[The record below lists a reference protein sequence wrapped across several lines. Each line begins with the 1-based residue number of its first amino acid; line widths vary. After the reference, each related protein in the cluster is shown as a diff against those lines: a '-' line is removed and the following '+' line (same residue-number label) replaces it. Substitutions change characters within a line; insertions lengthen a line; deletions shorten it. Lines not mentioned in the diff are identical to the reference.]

1 MIGRIPILDVEPV
14 LECGRRPAKAVTG
27 ETFPVSATVFR
38 EGHEMLGAGVVLRG
52 PDGQRSPL
60 AYMRELVPG
69 TDRYGAD
76 VTVTAQGLWYFQVE
90 AWGDPIAHWRHD
102 AAIKVPLGLET
113 ELMLIEGALL
123 FERAARGV
131 RGDGTAWQ
139 ARSTQASRGIQASPA
154 AQASAVQADPA
165 AQAGAVQAS
174 PGAQASRGAQ
184 AVTALATS
192 PAGTT
197 QLSTA
202 AASAARA
209 GQRWANV
216 AQAAQAARTAR
227 ATLRQVAA
235 QLRDRALPPWDRLSA
250 ASAPG
255 VQAILAQYPLRDLVS
270 RSARYPVIVHRPRA
284 LYGAWYEFFPRS
296 EGVEIDPMGY
306 REPRS
311 GTFRT
316 AARRL
321 DGIADM
327 GFDVVYLPPIHPIG
341 TTARKGANNVLQAA
355 PGDPG
360 SPWAIGAPEGGHDA
374 IHPDLGTFADFD
386 AFVRRTRELGMEVA
400 LDLALQTSPDH
411 PWVSEHPEWFTKRAD
426 GRIAYAENPPKK
438 YQDIYPLNF
447 DHDPGGIY
455 TEALRIVRLWMAH
468 GVRIFRVDNPHTKPL
483 AFWERFLA
491 EIARTDPDVLF
502 LAEAFTRPAMMRA
515 LAEIGFHQ
523 SYTYFTWRNSAA
535 ELSDYLRELSG
546 PAAAYMRPN
555 FFANTPDILHEYL
568 QHGGPPAFKIRAVLA
583 SMLSPTWGIYSGYE
597 LCEGTPV
604 RPGSEEYLD
613 SEKYQFRPRD
623 WERAQQGPA
632 GIAPYIARLNAIR
645 KAHPALHWL
654 RNLRFH
660 HVDQPEL
667 ICFSKRDPQE
677 EDTVLVIVN
686 LDPHQ
691 PREATVW
698 LDLPAL
704 GLESNAD
711 FVVTD
716 ELSGQSYRWGRANYV
731 RLDPG
736 YEPAHIFQ
744 VKTSPSA

>member
-27 ETFPVSATVFR
+27 ETFEVSATVFR

-52 PDGQRSPL
+52 PAGQRSPL
-60 AYMRELVPG
+60 VYMRELAPG

-76 VTVTAQGLWYFQVE
+76 VTVTAEGLWHFQVE

-113 ELMLIEGALL
+113 ELMLAEGALL

-131 RGDGTAWQ
+131 RGDSSGGRI
-139 ARSTQASRGIQASPA
+139 RS
-154 AQASAVQADPA
+154 
-165 AQAGAVQAS
+165 AQAGE
-174 PGAQASRGAQ
+174 
-184 AVTALATS
+184 
-192 PAGTT
+192 
-197 QLSTA
+197 
-202 AASAARA
+202 RA
-209 GQRWANV
+209 GEGAGERWANA
-216 AQAAQAARTAR
+216 AQAAQAARAAR
-227 ATLRQVAA
+227 AALRQVAA
-235 QLRDRALPPWDRLSA
+235 QLRDRALPPWDRLA
-250 ASAPG
+250 AAAAPA
-255 VQAILAQYPLRDLVS
+255 VQAVLARYPLRDLVT
-270 RSARYPVIVHRPRA
+270 RSARYPVIVHRQRA

-296 EGVEIDPMGY
+296 EGVNIDPMGR

-311 GTFRT
+311 GTFRS

-321 DGIADM
+321 DAIADM

-360 SPWAIGAPEGGHDA
+360 SPWAIGTPEGGHDTV
-374 IHPDLGTFADFD
+374 HPDLGTLADFD
-386 AFVRRTRELGMEVA
+386 AFVGRTRELGMEVA
-400 LDLALQTSPDH
+400 IDLALQTSPDH
-411 PWVSEHPEWFTKRAD
+411 PWVTEHPEWFTTRGD

-455 TEALRIVRLWMAH
+455 EEVNRVIRHWMAH

-483 AFWERFLA
+483 TFWERLLA
-491 EIARTDPDVLF
+491 DIARTDPDVLF
-502 LAEAFTRPAMMRA
+502 LAEAFTRPAMMAA

-546 PAAAYMRPN
+546 PVAAYMRPN

-583 SMLSPTWGIYSGYE
+583 AMLSPSWGIYSGYE

-613 SEKYQFRPRD
+613 SEKYQYRPRD
-623 WERAQQGPA
+623 WELAQQGPA

-660 HVDQPEL
+660 HVNRPEL
-667 ICFSKRDPQE
+667 ICFSKRDAQE

>member
-1 MIGRIPILDVEPV
+1 VIGRIPILDVEPV

-27 ETFPVSATVFR
+27 ETFEVSATVFR
-38 EGHEMLGAGVVLRG
+38 EGHEVLGAGVVLRG
-52 PDGQRSPL
+52 PAGQRSPL
-60 AYMRELVPG
+60 AYMRELAPG

-76 VTVTAQGLWYFQVE
+76 VTVTAEGLWHFQVE

-102 AAIKVPLGLET
+102 AAIKVPLGQET
-113 ELMLIEGALL
+113 ELMLAEGALL
-123 FERAARGV
+123 FERAARGA
-131 RGDGTAWQ
+131 RGDSSGWR
-139 ARSTQASRGIQASPA
+139 AR
-154 AQASAVQADPA
+154 PA
-165 AQAGAVQAS
+165 AQAGEH
-174 PGAQASRGAQ
+174 
-184 AVTALATS
+184 
-192 PAGTT
+192 AGE
-197 QLSTA
+197 
-202 AASAARA
+202 RA
-209 GQRWANV
+209 GERWANA
-216 AQAAQAARTAR
+216 AQAAQAARAAR
-227 ATLRQVAA
+227 VALRQVAA
-235 QLRDRALPPWDRLSA
+235 QLRDRALPPWDRLAA
-250 ASAPG
+250 ASAPA
-255 VQAILAQYPLRDLVS
+255 VQAILARYPLRDLIT
-270 RSARYPVIVHRPRA
+270 RSARYPVIVHRQRA

-296 EGVEIDPMGY
+296 EGVEIDPMGR

-311 GTFRT
+311 GTFRS

-321 DGIADM
+321 DAIADM
-327 GFDVVYLPPIHPIG
+327 GFDVVYLPPVHPIG

-360 SPWAIGAPEGGHDA
+360 SPWAIGAPEGGHDTV
-374 IHPDLGTFADFD
+374 HPDLGTLADFD
-386 AFVRRTRELGMEVA
+386 AFVGRTRELGMEVA
-400 LDLALQTSPDH
+400 IDLALQTSPDH
-411 PWVSEHPEWFTKRAD
+411 PWVTEHPEWFTKRAD

-455 TEALRIVRLWMAH
+455 AEVNRVIRHWMAH

-483 AFWERFLA
+483 TFWERLLA
-491 EIARTDPDVLF
+491 DIARTDPDVLF
-502 LAEAFTRPAMMRA
+502 LAEAFTRPAMMAA

-535 ELSDYLRELSG
+535 EIRDYLRELSG

-583 SMLSPTWGIYSGYE
+583 SMLSPSWGIYSGYE

-613 SEKYQFRPRD
+613 SEKYQYRPRD
-623 WERAQQGPA
+623 WELAQQGPT
-632 GIAPYIARLNAIR
+632 GLAPYIARLNAIR

-667 ICFSKRDPQE
+667 ICFSKRDAQE

-704 GLESNAD
+704 GLESDAD

>member
-14 LECGRRPAKAVTG
+14 LDCGRRPAKAVTG
-27 ETFPVSATVFR
+27 ETFPVSATVIR
-38 EGHEMLGAGVVLRG
+38 EGHEMLAAGVVLRG

-60 AYMRELVPG
+60 AYMRELTPG

-76 VTVTAQGLWYFQVE
+76 VTVTAEGLWYFQVE

-102 AAIKVPLGLET
+102 AAIKVPLGLEA
-113 ELMLIEGALL
+113 ELMLTEGALL
-123 FERAARGV
+123 FERAARAV
-131 RGDGTAWQ
+131 RGDGTSWRVHAQ
-139 ARSTQASRGIQASPA
+139 AGPAARAVTVLVTTPAGATQASTTTAV
-154 AQASAVQADPA
+154 ASA
-165 AQAGAVQAS
+165 
-174 PGAQASRGAQ
+174 PGAG
-184 AVTALATS
+184 
-192 PAGTT
+192 
-197 QLSTA
+197 STA
-202 AASAARA
+202 AGA
-209 GQRWANV
+209 GQRWAN
-216 AQAAQAARTAR
+216 AAHAAQAARAAR

-235 QLRDRALPPWDRLSA
+235 QLRDRALPPWDRLTA
-250 ASAPG
+250 ASAPDIR
-255 VQAILAQYPLRDLVS
+255 AILAQYPLRELVS
-270 RSARYPVIVHRPRA
+270 RSPRYPVIVHRQRA

-321 DGIADM
+321 DAVADM

-386 AFVRRTRELGMEVA
+386 AFVGRTRELGMEVA
-400 LDLALQTSPDH
+400 IDLALQTSPDH
-411 PWVSEHPEWFTKRAD
+411 PWVTEHPEWFTKRAD

-455 TEALRIVRLWMAH
+455 TEVLRIVRQWMAH

-483 AFWERFLA
+483 AFWERLLG

-583 SMLSPTWGIYSGYE
+583 SMLSPAWGIYSGYE
-597 LCEGTPV
+597 LCENVPV

-623 WERAQQGPA
+623 WELAQQGPA

-667 ICFSKRDPQE
+667 LCFSKRDPLE
-677 EDTVLVIVN
+677 EDTVLVVVN

-716 ELSGQSYRWGRANYV
+716 ELSGQSFRWGRANYV